1 VNAPLPA
8 APGPNWYGD
17 QTSLGKS
24 RAAGLMLCSG
34 EHSPTVRIPDHD
46 LRRARFASVGR
57 GLALFLGLFTLV
69 NFIAELRSE
78 GFDANLWWIDL
89 RALPTA
95 LSVVILAAASL
106 ALVAYA
112 VAGATRIVRTA
123 VLVTSVPLLLA
134 TMTNCTIFWRLLAR
148 GTVQSSFP
156 VPFSAFVLL
165 ALVVVLRSLS
175 VQSAARPFAIA
186 ATVTLCGIAFPLAQL
201 LCFGLTDYR
210 RPADVAIVLGARA
223 YADGE
228 PSLPLAQRV
237 RTGCELYREKLVPV
251 LVFSGGPGD
260 GEIDEPEAMTRY
272 AAGFGVPPAAV
283 ISDPAGLNTEAT
295 VQNTLLLAAQRRFT
309 RLIVV
314 SHFYHLPRIKMTY
327 RRFGADVA
335 TVPAT
340 IDRFTPDILFNV
352 AREVPALWVYYLRA
366 LHGGRDA
373 APSRPLK

>member
-1 VNAPLPA
+1 
-8 APGPNWYGD
+8 
-17 QTSLGKS
+17 
-24 RAAGLMLCSG
+24 MLCSG
-34 EHSPTVRIPDHD
+34 QRSPTVLTPDHD
-46 LRRARFASVGR
+46 LRRARFAAVGR
-57 GLALFLGLFTLV
+57 GLALFLGLFTFV
-69 NFIAELRSE
+69 NFIAEIRSE

-89 RALPTA
+89 RVLPTA
-95 LSVVILAAASL
+95 LAVGILAAASL
-106 ALVAYA
+106 ALVTYA
-112 VAGATRIVRTA
+112 VVGANRAVRIA
-123 VLVTSVPLLLA
+123 VFVTSLPLLVA
-134 TMTNCTIFWRLLAR
+134 TLTNCIIFWRLLEI
-148 GTVQSSFP
+148 GTVRSSFP
-156 VPFSAFVLL
+156 VPFTAFVFL

-175 VQSAARPFAIA
+175 IQSAARPFVIA
-186 ATVTLCGIAFPLAQL
+186 ATVTTCMFAFPLAQL

-237 RTGCELYREKLVPV
+237 RTGCDLYRENLVPF

-260 GEIDEPEAMTRY
+260 GVIDEPQAMTMY
-272 AAGFGVPPAAV
+272 AERFGVPPAAV

-295 VQNTLLLAAQRRFT
+295 VQNTLRLAAQRRFT

-335 TVPAT
+335 TVPAR
-340 IDRFTPDILFNV
+340 IDRFTPDILFNI

-366 LHGGRDA
+366 LR
-373 APSRPLK
+373 L

>member
-1 VNAPLPA
+1 
-8 APGPNWYGD
+8 
-17 QTSLGKS
+17 
-24 RAAGLMLCSG
+24 MLCSG
-34 EHSPTVRIPDHD
+34 QRSPTVLTSDHE
-46 LRRARFASVGR
+46 LRRARFASIGR
-57 GLALFLGLFTLV
+57 GLALFLGLFTFV
-69 NFIAELRSE
+69 NFIAEMRSE

-95 LSVVILAAASL
+95 LSVAILASASL
-106 ALVAYA
+106 ALVTYA
-112 VAGATRIVRTA
+112 VVGATRAVRTA
-123 VLVTSVPLLLA
+123 VVVTALPLLVA
-134 TMTNCTIFWRLLAR
+134 TTANCLIFWRLLHR

-165 ALVVVLRSLS
+165 ALVVVLRSLGA
-175 VQSAARPFAIA
+175 QSTARPFVIA
-186 ATVTLCGIAFPLAQL
+186 VTVAACGIAFPLAQL

-210 RPADVAIVLGARA
+210 RPADAAIVLGARA
-223 YADGE
+223 YASGR

-272 AAGFGVPPAAV
+272 AARFGVPPAAV

-295 VQNTLLLAAQRRFT
+295 VQNTLRLAAQRRFT

-335 TVPAT
+335 TVPAR

-352 AREVPALWVYYLRA
+352 AREIPALWVYYLRA
-366 LHGGRDA
+366 LRV
-373 APSRPLK
+373 